1 MESPRGPWHPTGGCQ
16 HGAEVVAGLS
26 KRAMG
31 DGHFHHR
38 GSLLGRRRMAVSRA
52 ATWAPFLNANAQIL
66 R

>member
-1 MESPRGPWHPTGGCQ
+1 M
-16 HGAEVVAGLS
+16 VAGLS